1 MGTIVLLAS
10 VAKASAITGRKIS
23 RVSMNK
29 LIIISLL
36 LAMIATVTQ
45 GRPRYVLVPI
55 DEFYPYEQSYEQP
68 QIIAEPSQIMPI
80 YRAKRSVGPYEEKE
94 QSKRAAGYSE
104 HGHGHAHD

>member
-1 MGTIVLLAS
+1 
-10 VAKASAITGRKIS
+10 
-23 RVSMNK
+23 
-29 LIIISLL
+29 
-36 LAMIATVTQ
+36 MIAAVTQ

-104 HGHGHAHD
+104 HGHGHAHDDHTDYGAYTGGYGAFGWYTDHPVLVYHR